1 MSDSNWLILQK
12 SSSVITCSSCKCPAN
27 SWLYPELQIESWT
40 ETNKRLCLLLRNN
53 TLLCK
58 KRLHPW
64 WEGFEKSINLS
75 SHLLNSTAQ
84 FSLPTILSII
94 GFTISKDTSHKLSQ
108 QLNPVILFSK
118 DIIWTKDM
126 RGVSQTLK
134 GIGYRDV

>member
-1 MSDSNWLILQK
+1 MIQIDWYCRKLPQ
-12 SSSVITCSSCKCPAN
+12 SSRAAPAN
-27 SWLYPELQIESWT
+27 ALIIRDYIQNYRLNHEQKQT
-40 ETNKRLCLLLRNN
+40 KRLCLLLRNN